1 MSIRNALQNFMPTLL
16 SVLELEKIY
25 LELGQTSE
33 VELFEKI
40 INDFKH
46 LSSKFNLEKILSEIQ
61 KLQRSAQRH
70 I

>member
-1 MSIRNALQNFMPTLL
+1 M
-16 SVLELEKIY
+16 Y
-25 LELGQTSE
+25 LKLGQTSK
-33 VELFEKI
+33 VELFDKI
-40 INDFKH
+40 INDYKH